1 MTPLNLDTTA
11 AFKALG
17 DPTRQQILGLLSKRE
32 MSIAE
37 VADQFEMSRT
47 GVKKH
52 LNLLEKGRLIR
63 VRVEGRERYNALNKD
78 GFSQVQ
84 DWLKVFDQF
93 WDDKLAALKAAA
105 ETDAKIDVEN
115 DVEKDFRD
123 E

>member
-1 MTPLNLDTTA
+1 MMHLSPTTTA

-17 DPTRQQILGLLSKRE
+17 DPTRQQILTLLSKRE

-37 VADQFEMSRT
+37 VSDQFEMSRT

-63 VRVEGRERYNALNKD
+63 VRTEGRERYNTLNRE
-78 GFSQVQ
+78 GFSQMEG
-84 DWLKVFDQF
+84 WLKFFDPF
-93 WDDKLAALKAAA
+93 WDSKLAALKAAA
-105 ETDAKIDVEN
+105 E
-115 DVEKDFRD
+115 KDFND

>member
-1 MTPLNLDTTA
+1 MTPIPTDTTTTA

-17 DPTRQQILGLLSKRE
+17 DPTRQQILGLLAKRE
-32 MSIAE
+32 MTIAE

-52 LNLLEKGRLIR
+52 LSLLEKGRLIR

-78 GFSQVQ
+78 GFSQMQ
-84 DWLKVFDQF
+84 DWLKFFDQF

-105 ETDAKIDVEN
+105 ERDFN
-115 DVEKDFRD
+115 DE
-123 E
+123 